1 MSGIVGSRLNNRG
14 SGVVGGIGTDGQV
27 LTSSGAGQE
36 IVFED
41 AAAGAALTG
50 STNNTVVTVTG
61 SDTMA
66 GEAKLLFDPPKLT
79 IGDATAEDTKIV
91 FDGNAQDFHIGLDD
105 STDSLTIGLGST
117 LGTTSHMVFDAN
129 GIITKPLQPCFA
141 VYASV
146 NQTPGSS
153 AATVVW
159 GGETLDVGSNFASN
173 TFTAPV
179 DGNYLFNVR
188 VFAEGLGS
196 EIFKIAIIPSGTQYN
211 HITTADNE
219 SYEPMEYSEIIPLSA
234 SDTVTITTYA
244 NNSTY
249 FLQGTSGSSYHYCT
263 FSGCL
268 LT

>member
-1 MSGIVGSRLNNRG
+1 MSGIVGSRLNIRG
-14 SGVVGGIGTDGQV
+14 SGLVGSLGTDGQH
-27 LTSSGAGQE
+27 LLSSGAG
-36 IVFED
+36 VTNAFESVS
-41 AAAGAALTG
+41 AGGDLSFG
-50 STNNTVVTVTG
+50 G
-61 SDTMA
+61 DTFGA
-66 GEAKLLFDPPKLT
+66 DKT
-79 IGDATAEDTKIV
+79 IGANDTYALS
-91 FDGNAQDFHIGLDD
+91 FETDGNVAMKID
-105 STDSLTIGLGST
+105 SGGR
-117 LGTTSHMVFDAN
+117 
-129 GIITKPLQPCFA
+129 ITKPLQPCFA
-141 VYASV
+141 VYLSTNV
-146 NQTPGSS
+146 TPGSS

-196 EIFKIAIIPSGTQYN
+196 EYFKIAIIPSGSQYN

-244 NNSTY
+244 NNTTY